1 LETKANYLL
10 NLLFTLFV
18 VAGIVG
24 FVHWISAGPVMGPR
38 ASYYIV
44 FRGSVGGLTKGSEVL
59 FNGMQV
65 GEVASVRLDERDP
78 KQVVA
83 TVSIDAGV
91 PIGDDT
97 FVGLEFGTITGVAW
111 IEMRG
116 SDPAPGPLPKGAD
129 GIPILTADE
138 GAMISLSGK
147 ARAFI
152 PKLDSMLAA
161 DSELHKSLAKF
172 EDFTATLKSNSGRI
186 DQVLGGMENW
196 IGSSDKPGQL
206 ADAAKSV
213 RLFADNFNSQI
224 DGMSRGLEQFA
235 GPGLNN
241 IDDII
246 ANARRAVATT
256 ELTFKSLGQSSS
268 RSRLQAPQQSSP
280 PRPPAQQ

>member
-1 LETKANYLL
+1 LENKANYLL
-10 NLLFTLFV
+10 NGLFTLFV
-18 VAGIVG
+18 VAAIAG
-24 FVHWISAGPVMGPR
+24 FVHWIHAGAVTGPR
-38 ASYYIV
+38 TTYNIV

-59 FNGMQV
+59 FNGMLV
-65 GEVASVRLDERDP
+65 GSVATVRLDERDP
-78 KQVVA
+78 RQVVA
-83 TVSIDAGV
+83 TVSLDSGI

-116 SDPAPGPLPKGAD
+116 SDPSPGPLPKGAD

-147 ARAFI
+147 ARALI

-161 DSELHKSLAKF
+161 DSEVHKSLAKF
-172 EDFTATLKSNSGRI
+172 EDFTATLKSNTGRI
-186 DQVLGGMENW
+186 DQVLNGMENW

-224 DGMSRGLEQFA
+224 DSMSRGLEQFA
-235 GPGLNN
+235 GPGLKN

-246 ANARRAVATT
+246 DNARRAVATT
-256 ELTFKSLGQSSS
+256 ELTFKNLGQSSS
-268 RSRLQAPQQSSP
+268 RSRLQAPQQPSSP
-280 PRPPAQQ
+280 PTPAQR

>member
-1 LETKANYLL
+1 LENKANYLV
-10 NLLFTLFV
+10 NGVFTLFA
-18 VAGIVG
+18 VAAIVG
-24 FVHWISAGPVMGPR
+24 FVHWIRAGPVTGPR
-38 ASYYIV
+38 ATYHIV

-65 GEVASVRLDERDP
+65 GSVAAVSLDERDP
-78 KQVVA
+78 RQVVA
-83 TVSIDAGV
+83 TVSLDSGI

-116 SDPAPGPLPKGAD
+116 SDPSPGPLPTGAD
-129 GIPILTADE
+129 GIPVLTADE
-138 GAMISLSGK
+138 GAMTSLSGK
-147 ARAFI
+147 ARALI

-161 DSELHKSLAKF
+161 NSELHKSLAKF

-213 RLFADNFNSQI
+213 RLIADNFNSQI

-235 GPGLNN
+235 GPGLKN

-246 ANARRAVATT
+246 ANARRAVAST

-268 RSRLQAPQQSSP
+268 RSLLQAPQQASP

>member
-18 VAGIVG
+18 AAGIVG
-24 FVHWISAGPVMGPR
+24 FVHWISAGPVLGLR

-65 GEVASVRLDERDP
+65 GEVAAVRLDERDP
-78 KQVVA
+78 KQVIA
-83 TVSIDAGV
+83 TVSIDADV
-91 PIGDDT
+91 LIGDDT

-116 SDPAPGPLPKGAD
+116 SDPSPGPLPKGAD

-161 DSELHKSLAKF
+161 NSELHKSLAKF
-172 EDFTATLKSNSGRI
+172 EDFTAALKSNSGRI
-186 DQVLGGMENW
+186 DQVLRGMENW

-213 RLFADNFNSQI
+213 RLFADNFNGQI

-235 GPGLNN
+235 GPGLKN
-241 IDDII
+241 IDEII

-268 RSRLQAPQQSSP
+268 RSLLQAPQQSSS